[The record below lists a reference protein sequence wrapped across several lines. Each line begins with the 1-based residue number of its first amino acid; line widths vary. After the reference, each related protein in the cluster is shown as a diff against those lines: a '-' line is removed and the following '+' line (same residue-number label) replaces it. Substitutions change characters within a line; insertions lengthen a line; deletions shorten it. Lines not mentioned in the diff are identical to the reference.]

1 MCRKLPESKNNDVK
15 PPLTVIHTEFFK
27 MSNQKFV
34 TLVSEDDNPTA
45 LTAQL
50 MPDPYEDNS
59 DDDNQ
64 SDNEDD

>member
-1 MCRKLPESKNNDVK
+1 
-15 PPLTVIHTEFFK
+15 
-27 MSNQKFV
+27 MSNDKYV